1 MLKQSWPFV
10 GLPQGPCDRINVTQ
24 RPAGEQLSV
33 LFLSYHRRGD
43 LCDELLCGEWGLTRD
58 GRKKTAGASLEL
70 T

>member
-24 RPAGEQLSV
+24 RPAGEQLPV